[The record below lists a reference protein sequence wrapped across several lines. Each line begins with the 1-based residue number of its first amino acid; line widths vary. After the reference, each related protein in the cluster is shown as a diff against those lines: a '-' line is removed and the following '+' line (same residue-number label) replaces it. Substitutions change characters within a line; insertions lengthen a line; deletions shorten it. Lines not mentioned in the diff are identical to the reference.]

1 MFGIPESI
9 FVPFISILGIIFL
22 GILGGIAKRY
32 GENKPTPGERA
43 VEVAGAIVDSKAVEM
58 LAASIE
64 AHNLEAIQLRAILRT
79 LADAEL
85 SLVREVEELR
95 RAVNELSREIY
106 KKG

>member
-1 MFGIPESI
+1 MFGIPESLL
-9 FVPFISILGIIFL
+9 VPFVSILGIVFL
-22 GILGGIAKRY
+22 AIMAGIAKRY
-32 GENKPTPGERA
+32 GESRPTPGERA
-43 VEVAGAIVDSKAVEM
+43 VEVAGAIVDSKSVEM

-64 AHNLEAIQLRAILRT
+64 AHNLEAVQLRAILRSLT
-79 LADAEL
+79 DAEI